1 MSNCHVLCNTWQ
13 FDEFFP
19 PFFDSNGEEIKKEA
33 DFILGCDGAFSTVRK
48 AMMRRPWFDYKQEY
62 IPHAYLELCIPATA
76 DNEVSRNGILLPK
89 LFCSAVRKNCSK
101 GQIKPKSRL
110 ARHRFSQ
117 KTNGWICFFTLHGK
131 QIKFVH
137 SFFWRIYGSPICFLV
152 LSDL

>member
-1 MSNCHVLCNTWQ
+1 MVTKYHLWVERQTFTKMLKPRPPSFSLLRQ

-89 LFCSAVRKNCSK
+89 LF
-101 GQIKPKSRL
+101 
-110 ARHRFSQ
+110 
-117 KTNGWICFFTLHGK
+117 
-131 QIKFVH
+131 
-137 SFFWRIYGSPICFLV
+137 
-152 LSDL
+152 